1 MCPKGWTPYKIENK
15 QECFKFAGKKPA
27 RESNSICKQL
37 QAKVP
42 LPLNANQNK
51 DFLNAFKTVSPTA
64 REVSLDLNDVRKEGN
79 FVKSNGQPTLYLN
92 WREGQPNNVKGK
104 GGQDYA
110 VMKVNHGDKQKDG
123 KWWDHNGDI
132 TVDLICQFDCS
143 TNSLLQS
150 TTSIANQG
158 KSNLE
163 TSISLKF
170 RSVCLSWRAK
180 PSNSSSFVG
189 MGASHLWL
197 SNGKE

>member
-1 MCPKGWTPYKIENK
+1 M
-15 QECFKFAGKKPA
+15 
-27 RESNSICKQL
+27 
-37 QAKVP
+37 P
-42 LPLNANQNK
+42 LPLNAKQNK
-51 DFLNAFKTVSPTA
+51 DFLNAFKTILPTA
-64 REVSLDLNDVRKEGN
+64 REVSLDLNDVRKEGS
-79 FVKSNGQPTLYLN
+79 FVKSNGQPTSYLN
-92 WREGQPNNVKGK
+92 WNPGQPNNVKGK

-158 KSNLE
+158 KSNLK
-163 TSISLKF
+163 TIISLKF